1 MEVTVVMLD
10 NGMDLFVDAPLANT
24 AKEFDS
30 QLFKNCMMRLKTID
44 YGDMYIEPAKVV
56 GLRRGVYTPK
66 EEAHDSD

>member
-10 NGMDLFVDAPLANT
+10 NGVDLFVDAPLADT

-30 QLFKNCMMRLKTID
+30 QLFKNCMMRLKTINH
-44 YGDMYIEPAKVV
+44 GDVYIEPAKVV
-56 GLRRGVYTPK
+56 GLRRGVYSK